1 LYDPS
6 PKAIPPADPLPRA
19 ATKSNAGSPQ
29 WIHVES
35 ASELRFTGDGENA
48 QLNLMPL
55 YQISDQRYSVY
66 WQLQNQKG
74 NAT

>member
-1 LYDPS
+1 
-6 PKAIPPADPLPRA
+6 
-19 ATKSNAGSPQ
+19 
-29 WIHVES
+29 VES